1 MAGMMPMYSRESM
14 CPVSHW
20 KFLGVSICLK
30 AQVVGIDAVEFYQWP
45 TYYLTQKLPVNLM
58 LPSDRG

>member
-45 TYYLTQKLPVNLM
+45 TY
-58 LPSDRG
+58 